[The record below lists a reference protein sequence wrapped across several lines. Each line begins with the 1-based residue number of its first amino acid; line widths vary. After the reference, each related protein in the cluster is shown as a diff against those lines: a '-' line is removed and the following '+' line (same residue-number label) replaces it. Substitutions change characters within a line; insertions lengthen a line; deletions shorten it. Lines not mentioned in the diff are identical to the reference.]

1 MLRLSQAPV
10 TLKPFWPLSCLEL
23 ERQGLRP
30 DELIGGSRSILIM
43 HNAHI
48 HKQIKSY
55 INAVRI

>member
-1 MLRLSQAPV
+1 MLSLSQAPV

-43 HNAHI
+43 PI
-48 HKQIKSY
+48 YTSESRLISMLY
-55 INAVRI
+55 EI